1 MAVSNVEVGNID
13 HEQGSVGAI
22 SGCDKLT
29 TVVDRLLDRVER
41 LEPSQKERGN
51 TRRPERFP
59 REVTQRRDD
68 ERTCWRCGRK
78 GHLSGSIMHPGQ
90 PIRENWTPPV

>member
-1 MAVSNVEVGNID
+1 MAVSNVEVGNLD
-13 HEQGSVGAI
+13 HEQGSVGAL

-29 TVVDRLLDRVER
+29 TIVEGLLDRVER
-41 LEPSQKERGN
+41 LELSQKERGN

-68 ERTCWRCGRK
+68 E
-78 GHLSGSIMHPGQ
+78 
-90 PIRENWTPPV
+90 

>member
-1 MAVSNVEVGNID
+1 MEVGNLD

-29 TVVDRLLDRVER
+29 TVVERLLDRVER
-41 LEPSQKERGN
+41 LELSQKERGN
-51 TRRPERFP
+51 TRRPEKFS

-78 GHLSGSIMHPGQ
+78 GHLSRQCRASRPTHQG
-90 PIRENWTPPV
+90 NWTLPV